1 MPFADAVNGCSE
13 PVQLVISELMQR
25 AEHVQREPQRLR
37 TTDMLRFHISGL

>member
-25 AEHVQREPQRLR
+25 AEHVQGEPQRP
-37 TTDMLRFHISGL
+37 T